1 SQLTHD
7 KYRWGTRDYLF
18 YQQTNKDTI
27 DIKTWMNFVASDSP
41 ATQVELQNGQMVNT
55 FPSKV
60 IRIPVDK
67 ETVLENG
74 IVDPKDADK
83 IVPYIDINL
92 KGDVIY
98 KNRMMMLDI
107 IANNNWERPIY
118 FSGGSF
124 GDDDYLWMKD
134 YLQLDGVVYKLV
146 PIKTALNKR
155 SPFDMGRIDTEKMY
169 NIVMDWDWGNSGS
182 PDIYHDTET
191 RRNGI
196 TYRSNLAR
204 LAEALINEGKNDKAE
219 KILDLAMEKMPIKYF
234 EYYSLLEPFVIGYY
248 ELDKPEKARK
258 VYEEVSK
265 QYQENLEYYNSL
277 KFNKQRAL
285 AQDIISDME
294 RYRSLV
300 QLVVVYDEEQYGRAE
315 AKEFNDYL
323 KRFRHFYSPDEAMDL
338 DKDIERDSTI
348 EIPVDSS
355 LIDQMELE
363 PTKQVDENIPIN

>member
-1 SQLTHD
+1 
-7 KYRWGTRDYLF
+7 
-18 YQQTNKDTI
+18 
-27 DIKTWMNFVASDSP
+27 
-41 ATQVELQNGQMVNT
+41 
-55 FPSKV
+55 
-60 IRIPVDK
+60 
-67 ETVLENG
+67 
-74 IVDPKDADK
+74 
-83 IVPYIDINL
+83 
-92 KGDVIY
+92 
-98 KNRMMMLDI
+98 
-107 IANNNWERPIY
+107 
-118 FSGGSF
+118 
-124 GDDDYLWMKD
+124 
-134 YLQLDGVVYKLV
+134 
-146 PIKTALNKR
+146 
-155 SPFDMGRIDTEKMY
+155 
-169 NIVMDWDWGNSGS
+169 
-182 PDIYHDTET
+182 
-191 RRNGI
+191 
-196 TYRSNLAR
+196 
-204 LAEALINEGKNDKAE
+204 INEGKNDKAE

-265 QYQENLEYYNSL
+265 KYQENLEYYNSL

-363 PTKQVDENIPIN
+363 PTKQVDENVPIN

>member
-1 SQLTHD
+1 
-7 KYRWGTRDYLF
+7 
-18 YQQTNKDTI
+18 
-27 DIKTWMNFVASDSP
+27 MNFVANDSP
-41 ATQVELQNGQMVNT
+41 ATQMELPSGQQVHT

-60 IRIPVDK
+60 IRIPVNK
-67 ETVLENG
+67 EAVLKNG

-83 IVPYIDINL
+83 IVPYIDINI
-92 KGDVIY
+92 KSDIMY

-146 PIKTALNKR
+146 PIKTPINKR
-155 SPFDMGRIDTEKMY
+155 SPFDMGRIDADKMY
-169 NIVMDWDWGNSGS
+169 NIVMSWDWGNSGS

-204 LAEALINEGKNDKAE
+204 LAETLINNDEKGKAE
-219 KILDLAMEKMPIKYF
+219 KVLDLAMEKMPVKYF
-234 EYYSLLEPFVIGYY
+234 EYYSLLEPYVIGYY

-258 VYEEVSK
+258 VYDDVTK
-265 QYQENLEYYNSL
+265 LYQEHLLYYNSL
-277 KFNKQRAL
+277 KFNKQRAI
-285 AQDIISDME
+285 ASDIISDME

-300 QLVVVYDEEQYGRAE
+300 QLVVIYDDETFAREEAN
-315 AKEFNDYL
+315 KFNDYL
-323 KRFRHFYSPDEAMDL
+323 KLFRHFYSPDEAMDL
-338 DKDIERDSTI
+338 DKEFQKDSTI
-348 EIPVDSS
+348 EIPLDSN
-355 LIDQMELE
+355 LLKKMERD
-363 PTKQVDENIPIN
+363 PTEEIETEVPVN